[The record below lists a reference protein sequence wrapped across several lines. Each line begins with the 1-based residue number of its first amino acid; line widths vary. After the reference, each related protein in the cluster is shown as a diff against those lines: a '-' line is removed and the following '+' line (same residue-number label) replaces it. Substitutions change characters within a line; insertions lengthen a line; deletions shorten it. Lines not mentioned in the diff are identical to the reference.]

1 MDKEDR
7 NISTTSGHKTQFLL
21 EAYPP
26 SRAKIP
32 VRRPKLDSTLWV
44 RIPYESE
51 EDYEDVGYVQ
61 IVSGNSSDPY
71 P

>member
-1 MDKEDR
+1 MDKENG

-32 VRRPKLDSTLWV
+32 VRRPTLDPTLWV
-44 RIPYESE
+44 RIPSLSE
-51 EDYEDVGYVQ
+51 EDYEEVSYVR
-61 IVSGNSSDPY
+61 SHTGKSSDPY